1 MITIIICGII
11 GLVIALVSFFAGID
25 DIGDIL
31 YYLFFG
37 IAGTIFGGLIGLLIA
52 LSLPAKTEIVKT
64 TYNLEALQDNNSV
77 NGSFYLGTGQIEGK
91 MKYVFYYENDGY
103 YKLEQADYNEVK
115 VKYSD
120 EKQKVERFNRNYVKD
135 ALINHFA
142 IDLIN
147 SYQEY
152 IIYVP
157 KGTIKQ
163 NYSLDAQ

>member
-1 MITIIICGII
+1 MITILICGII
-11 GLVIALVSFFAGID
+11 GLIIAIVLNFDGFDYIE
-25 DIGDIL
+25 DIIL
-31 YYLFFG
+31 YFIIGMFG
-37 IAGTIFGGLIGLLIA
+37 ALLGGLIGLLIA
-52 LSLPAKTEIVKT
+52 FALPAKTEIVKT

-77 NGSFYLGTGQIEGK
+77 KGSFFLGSGQIEGK

-120 EKQKVERFNRNYVKD
+120 EKPKAERFNRKNVKD
-135 ALINHFA
+135 AFINNFA
-142 IDLIN
+142 IDCN

>member
-1 MITIIICGII
+1 MWTIIIITAIALFIAIYQEYNSYYSDFEDYIVVSIPAILIGGII
-11 GLVIALVSFFAGID
+11 GTAVAFAL
-25 DIGDIL
+25 L
-31 YYLFFG
+31 
-37 IAGTIFGGLIGLLIA
+37 
-52 LSLPAKTEIVKT
+52 AKTEIVKT

-77 NGSFYLGTGQIEGK
+77 KGSFYLGSGQIDGK

-120 EKQKVERFNRNYVKD
+120 EKPKAERFNRKYIKD
-135 ALINHFA
+135 AFINNFA
-142 IDLIN
+142 IDCN
-147 SYQEY
+147 CYQEY

>member
-1 MITIIICGII
+1 MWTIIIITAIVLFIAIYQEVNSYYSDFEDYVLVSIEAILIGGII
-11 GLVIALVSFFAGID
+11 GTAVAFA
-25 DIGDIL
+25 
-31 YYLFFG
+31 
-37 IAGTIFGGLIGLLIA
+37 
-52 LSLPAKTEIVKT
+52 LPAKTEIVKT
-64 TYNLEALQDNNSV
+64 NYNLEALQDNNSV
-77 NGSFYLGTGQIEGK
+77 KGSFFLGSGQIEGK

-120 EKQKVERFNRNYVKD
+120 EKPKAERFNRKNVKD
-135 ALINHFA
+135 AFINNFA
-142 IDLIN
+142 IDCN
-147 SYQEY
+147 CYQEY

>member
-11 GLVIALVSFFAGID
+11 GLIIAIVSIFDGFDYIE
-25 DIGDIL
+25 DIIMYFL
-31 YYLFFG
+31 FG
-37 IAGTIFGGLIGLLIA
+37 IIGALIGGLIGFGIA
-52 LSLPAKTEIVKT
+52 FALPAKTEIVKT

-77 NGSFYLGTGQIEGK
+77 KGSFFLGSGQIEGK
-91 MKYVFYYENDGY
+91 MKYVFYYENNGY

-120 EKQKVERFNRNYVKD
+120 EKPKAERFNRKNVKD
-135 ALINHFA
+135 AFINNFA
-142 IDLIN
+142 IDFN
-147 SYQEY
+147 CYQEY

>member
-11 GLVIALVSFFAGID
+11 GLVIALVSIYAGFD
-25 DIGDIL
+25 DIRDIF

-37 IAGTIFGGLIGLLIA
+37 IAGAILGGIIGLLIA

-77 NGSFYLGTGQIEGK
+77 KGSFFLGSGQIEGK
-91 MKYVFYYENDGY
+91 MKYVFYYEKDGY
-103 YKLEQADYNEVK
+103 YKLEQADYEEVK

-120 EKQKVERFNRNYVKD
+120 EKPKVERFNRNYVKD

-142 IDLIN
+142 IDLN

>member
-1 MITIIICGII
+1 MWTIIIITAIAIFIANYNEYKHRYYSDFEDYILVSIPAILIGGII
-11 GLVIALVSFFAGID
+11 GTFIAFM
-25 DIGDIL
+25 
-31 YYLFFG
+31 
-37 IAGTIFGGLIGLLIA
+37 
-52 LSLPAKTEIVKT
+52 LPAKTEIVKT

-77 NGSFYLGTGQIEGK
+77 KGSFFLGSGQIEGK
-91 MKYVFYYENDGY
+91 MKYVFYYENDGF

-120 EKQKVERFNRNYVKD
+120 DKPKAELFNQKNVKH
-135 ALINHFA
+135 AFINNFA
-142 IDLIN
+142 IDCN
-147 SYQEY
+147 CYQEY

>member
-11 GLVIALVSFFAGID
+11 GLVIAIVSIFDGFDYIEDFIMYFIYGILGALV
-25 DIGDIL
+25 
-31 YYLFFG
+31 
-37 IAGTIFGGLIGLLIA
+37 GGLIGLLIA
-52 LSLPAKTEIVKT
+52 LVLPAKTEIVKT

-77 NGSFYLGTGQIEGK
+77 NGSFFLGSGQIDGK
-91 MKYVFYYENDGY
+91 MKYVFYYENEGY

-120 EKQKVERFNRNYVKD
+120 ETPKAERFNRKNVKD
-135 ALINHFA
+135 AFINNFA
-142 IDLIN
+142 IDCN
-147 SYQEY
+147 YYQEY